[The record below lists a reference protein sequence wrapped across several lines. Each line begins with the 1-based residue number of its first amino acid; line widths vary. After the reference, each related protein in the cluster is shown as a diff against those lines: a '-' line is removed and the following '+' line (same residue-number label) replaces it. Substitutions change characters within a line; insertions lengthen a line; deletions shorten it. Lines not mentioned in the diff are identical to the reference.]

1 MTAYADKSH
10 CKGEI
15 RLEEPEE
22 NFKYIKLEMIHKS
35 KQVVLM
41 NKSTRRWRSMTPNK
55 DSGYQTSRMHTS
67 EIKAISTM
75 DT

>member
-1 MTAYADKSH
+1 MTAYDDKSH
-10 CKGEI
+10 CKGKI
-15 RLEEPEE
+15 RLEEPGE
-22 NFKYIKLEMIHKS
+22 NSKYIKLEMIHKS

-55 DSGYQTSRMHTS
+55 DSGYQTLRMHTS